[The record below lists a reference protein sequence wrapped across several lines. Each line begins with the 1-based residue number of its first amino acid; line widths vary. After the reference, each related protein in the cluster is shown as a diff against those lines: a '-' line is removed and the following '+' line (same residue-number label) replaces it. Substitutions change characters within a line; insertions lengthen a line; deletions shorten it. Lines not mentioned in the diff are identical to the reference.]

1 MDCDIWRE
9 KHGLKSS
16 LILLQHIFGAVKHCQ
31 GNSLTLGTMPGNIV
45 DHFQNNHKR
54 CHSCSRCQWDPNYE
68 PSKVVIENPVAIKL
82 LRGAIVNSIIYKYAV
97 DFNLGKD
104 TYFVESFNNILN
116 VYQDKRIAFGTEQ
129 YNVRGYTAL
138 PSQ

>member
-1 MDCDIWRE
+1 M
-9 KHGLKSS
+9 
-16 LILLQHIFGAVKHCQ
+16 
-31 GNSLTLGTMPGNIV
+31 
-45 DHFQNNHKR
+45 
-54 CHSCSRCQWDPNYE
+54 
-68 PSKVVIENPVAIKL
+68 IENHVAIKL
-82 LRGAIVNSIIYKYAV
+82 LRVAIVNSIIYKYAV